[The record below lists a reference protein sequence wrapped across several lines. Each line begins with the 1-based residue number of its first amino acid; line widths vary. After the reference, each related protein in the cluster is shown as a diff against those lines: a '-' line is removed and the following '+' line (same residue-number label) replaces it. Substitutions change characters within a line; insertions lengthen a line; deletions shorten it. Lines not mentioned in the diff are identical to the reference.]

1 MIRIARPAAAPAR
14 LASHGAPDMAQIF
27 TLFDADPH
35 KYSSGSATL
44 PFKTAIYGHQ
54 SVKNALRRAQH
65 DKCCYCEGVFHGYAA
80 GDVEHFRPKAYSQQ
94 DPAGAKHYPG
104 YYWLAYRWDNLLF
117 SCQTCNRSHKRN
129 LFPLSNQARRARRRS
144 DRIGAEQPLLI
155 DPCGPDDPRDH
166 IAFHQ
171 EVPKG
176 ITRRGKV
183 TVEVL
188 KLDRPDLNDRRCEH
202 LNQLKALSAF
212 IRLQATSADPNAVQ
226 IVTEARQFLDEAK
239 QAKGIFSS
247 MARDFIEPR

>member
-27 TLFDADPH
+27 ALFDANRH
-35 KYSSGSATL
+35 TYSNGSDTL
-44 PFKTAIYGHQ
+44 RFKTTIYGHQ

-65 DKCCYCEGVFHGYAA
+65 DKCCYCEGIFGGYAA
-80 GDVEHFRPKAYSQQ
+80 GDVEHFRPKAFSQQ
-94 DPAGAKHYPG
+94 NAASAPHYPG
-104 YYWLAYRWDNLLF
+104 YYWLAYHWENLLF

-129 LFPLSNQARRARRRS
+129 FFPLTNQARRARRRS
-144 DRIGAEQPLLI
+144 DPLGAESPLLI
-155 DPCGPDDPRDH
+155 DPSGPNDPRDH

-188 KLDRPDLNDRRCEH
+188 KLDRPDLNDRRRER
-202 LNQLKALSAF
+202 LNQLKALSDF
-212 IRLQATSADPNAVQ
+212 IRLHATNTNPQAAQTVA
-226 IVTEARQFLDEAK
+226 EARQFLDDALQP
-239 QAKGIFSS
+239 QAIFSS
-247 MARDFIEPR
+247 MARDFINPR